1 MLFFIMKS
9 ESGWKR
15 YIVFDPGI
23 QGGRPVFRGTRIPI
37 TVVLEYLEAGMAID
51 DILRGF
57 PSLNRKAVQ
66 AALHYL
72 LLRVQE
78 EEFIPLAQA

>member
-1 MLFFIMKS
+1 MKH
-9 ESGWKR
+9 ENGWKR
-15 YIVFDPGI
+15 YIAFDPGI

-37 TVVLEYLEAGMAID
+37 TVVLEYLEAGRTTE

-57 PSLNRKAVQ
+57 PSLNRKAIQ

-72 LLRVQE
+72 LLRVRE
-78 EEFIPLAQA
+78 EEFIPLA